1 MRSKILHLADDY
13 GQVDILLVSKYL
25 DRKITTF
32 IKDATKYNIANNC
45 YTNSHRKVKYISD
58 LSALE
63 LLQFDTLLLTSS
75 KSIENIGSKE
85 LSKFELVVVMNEVYP
100 IAKIIETG
108 FKTKNEYKNIVF
120 LKKYIK

>member
-1 MRSKILHLADDY
+1 LNGVCIIVTILSKC
-13 GQVDILLVSKYL
+13 
-25 DRKITTF
+25 
-32 IKDATKYNIANNC
+32 NIANNC

-75 KSIENIGSKE
+75 KSIENIDSKE